1 MDVHTKFFWNLF
13 AIKEYPYGK
22 PLEVFFTSPKT
33 LQTETSYVVSGKEIN
48 RDIESSGER
57 NQL

>member
-1 MDVHTKFFWNLF
+1 MGNQII
-13 AIKEYPYGK
+13 ASYGA
-22 PLEVFFTSPKT
+22 LKT

-57 NQL
+57 NQLKKKIKILDFRKIKGI

>member
-13 AIKEYPYGK
+13 AIKEYPSGK
-22 PLEVFFTSPKT
+22 PLEVFFTKT

>member
-22 PLEVFFTSPKT
+22 PNEVFFTKT